1 MEINKE
7 RWPFQLNA
15 YEVRVALV
23 VAMTAAETSLFVMM
37 VVALEVGAGRKNSG
51 EIGLDRCLRVAGN
64 AADYFDAGFG
74 KSRHRATADP
84 SADEKVDLVLAEQ
97 PGKRAMPDAS
107 RRDDLGRDDL
117 AVRNFAYQEL
127 RRMAEVLEHLS
138 VFGTY
143 CYFHC

>member
-1 MEINKE
+1 MM
-7 RWPFQLNA
+7 
-15 YEVRVALV
+15 VMVALAFGV
-23 VAMTAAETSLFVMM
+23 VALLPVLVVM

-51 EIGLDRCLRVAGN
+51 EIGLDRCLPVAGN

-97 PGKRAMPDAS
+97 PGKRAVPDAS